1 MAAPLKSCAD
11 GGGAGRDTAGTA
23 ALRTWSPRLSP
34 RFLTRRGFLQ
44 GASALTA
51 AAALGACRGPGD
63 DATPAPSTTTE
74 GPPRADGTLVLVT
87 LYGGNDALNTV
98 APVLD
103 DAYRAARGTLALDP
117 ATTHDIGEGF
127 ALHPALVRTK
137 ALWDEGRLAVVH
149 GVGFD
154 GLDRS
159 HFHCMDVWQAGGEG
173 DLATGW
179 LGRWLD
185 ATGTDPLDAVVVGRR
200 VPLLGRGEQRA
211 AAVVPTGPFALPG
224 GPDLRSL
231 LGTMSGADD
240 RPPLGDLVA
249 ASTEDLLAV
258 IDTVGPVVA
267 DTRAEETL
275 RARLDTVAR
284 LVGAGLP
291 TRVYAVDL
299 DGFDTHAG
307 QAATHQSLLAQL
319 DEALGA
325 FLDDM
330 ADREVTV
337 LIYSEFGRR
346 VTPNASAGTDHGSA
360 GTVLVAGSVR
370 GGHHGEPPPL
380 DRLVDGDLATTTD
393 FRSVYGA
400 VLEGV
405 LGIDASDVL
414 GAGPAPLT
422 FV

>member
-1 MAAPLKSCAD
+1 MSA
-11 GGGAGRDTAGTA
+11 
-23 ALRTWSPRLSP
+23 RLH
-34 RFLTRRGFLQ
+34 TRRGFLQ
-44 GASALTA
+44 GAGALTT
-51 AAALGACRGPGD
+51 AAALGACRGSGD
-63 DATPAPSTTTE
+63 DAPAAPTTTSTQR
-74 GPPRADGTLVLVT
+74 PQQAPGTLVLVT

-103 DAYRAARGTLALDP
+103 DAYRAARGTLALDA

-173 DLATGW
+173 DLSTGW

-224 GPDLRSL
+224 GPQLRSL
-231 LGTMSGADD
+231 LGAMSENDD
-240 RPPLGDLVA
+240 RSPLGDLVA

-284 LVGAGLP
+284 LVSAGLP

-299 DGFDTHAG
+299 DGFDTHAN
-307 QAATHQSLLAQL
+307 QSATHQSLLGQL

-325 FLDDM
+325 FLDQT
-330 ADREVTV
+330 ADRDVTV
-337 LIYSEFGRR
+337 LVYSEFGRR
-346 VTPNASAGTDHGSA
+346 VAPNASDGTDHGSA
-360 GTVLVAGSVR
+360 GTVLVAGTVR
-370 GGHHGEPPPL
+370 GGHHGEPPRL

-405 LGIDASDVL
+405 LGIDAADVL